1 MNRRLL
7 RLNDTLRREISEMIF
22 RQLKDP
28 RLGSM
33 VTVTGVETTPDLRQA
48 RVHVSVLGSLEERK
62 AALSGLRSASRFMR
76 REIGDRLDLRYSPEL
91 IFMYDDSIER
101 GARVLALLDE
111 VSDVGQAPSAQGAA
125 SDVGQAPPP
134 AQGAEK
140 GPPA

>member
-22 RQLKDP
+22 RELKDP
-28 RLGSM
+28 RLGAM
-33 VTVTGVETTPDLRQA
+33 VTVTGVETSPDLRQA

-111 VSDVGQAPSAQGAA
+111 VSEPVQAPSG
-125 SDVGQAPPP
+125 P
-134 AQGAEK
+134 EN